1 MFKPLC
7 HKGFSAA
14 RFSTLTTAFRGS
26 QVRSRQPVAGASR
39 LARLARRMLK
49 GSPPMSPRPAAGKII
64 ALVGRAA
71 DPRVGEAMRAL
82 AEHLAGNGH
91 SLRSLA
97 GQSPGFGQIRVE
109 ELAEAAL
116 VPGCDLVV
124 AIGGDGT
131 LLQAARLAAV
141 AGAPVLGVN
150 RGRLGFLADV
160 SPERMRESV
169 DEALAGRCLPEAR
182 MLLEAAVS
190 YEGCATSA
198 IALNDVAV
206 IKRESGRM
214 LELHTWVDGIYV
226 NTHGGDGFV
235 VATSTG
241 STAYALS
248 CGGPIVHPSL
258 GALVLVPICPHT
270 LSDRPI
276 VVGAESLVELEL
288 AERVDTRAQV
298 VCDGV
303 LLCDLEPG
311 VRLRVRQASRS
322 VTLLHPPGHD
332 YYRILR
338 SKLHWGRGDRDGK
351 TPAD

>member
-1 MFKPLC
+1 MSPPT
-7 HKGFSAA
+7 AA
-14 RFSTLTTAFRGS
+14 RKT
-26 QVRSRQPVAGASR
+26 
-39 LARLARRMLK
+39 
-49 GSPPMSPRPAAGKII
+49 I

-71 DPRVGEAMRAL
+71 DPRVGEAMRTL
-82 AEHLAGNGH
+82 AEHLAGDGH
-91 SLRSLA
+91 AVRSLA
-97 GQSPGFGQIRVE
+97 GQSPDFGQIRVE
-109 ELAEAAL
+109 QLAEATL
-116 VPGCDLVV
+116 VPGSDLVV

-131 LLQAARLAAV
+131 LLHAARLSAV

-169 DEALAGRCLPEAR
+169 DEALAGRCLPETR
-182 MLLEAAVS
+182 MLLTAAVPS
-190 YEGCATSA
+190 EGRLAEA
-198 IALNDVAV
+198 LALNDVAV
-206 IKRESGRM
+206 AKRETGRM
-214 LELHTWVDGIYV
+214 LELHTWVDGTYV

-258 GALVLVPICPHT
+258 AALVLVPICPHT

-276 VVGAESLVELEL
+276 VVGAASVVELEL
-288 AERVDTRAQV
+288 AERVDTHAQV
-298 VCDGV
+298 VCDGIV
-303 LLCDLEPG
+303 LCDLEPG
-311 VRLRVRQASRS
+311 VRLRVSRARDS
-322 VTLLHPPGHD
+322 VTLLHPPAHD

-351 TPAD
+351 APGA

>member
-1 MFKPLC
+1 VTHRLWLAGGARGVLKVSPLMAAP
-7 HKGFSAA
+7 SAA
-14 RFSTLTTAFRGS
+14 AKT
-26 QVRSRQPVAGASR
+26 
-39 LARLARRMLK
+39 
-49 GSPPMSPRPAAGKII
+49 I

-71 DPRVGEAMRAL
+71 DSRVGEAMRVL
-82 AEHLAGNGH
+82 AEHLAGAGH
-91 SLRSLA
+91 TVRSLA
-97 GQSPGFGQIRVE
+97 GQSPDFGAVPVDQRSD
-109 ELAEAAL
+109 ATL

-131 LLQAARLAAV
+131 MLHAARLAAV

-160 SPERMRESV
+160 GPERMRESV

-182 MLLEAAVS
+182 MLLEAIVPC
-190 YEGCATSA
+190 EGRPTSA
-198 IALNDVAV
+198 LALNDVAAV
-206 IKRESGRM
+206 KRETGRM
-214 LELHTWVDGIYV
+214 LDLHTWVDGIYV
-226 NTHGGDGFV
+226 NTHGGDGFI

-258 GALVLVPICPHT
+258 AALVLVPICPHT

-276 VVGAESLVELEL
+276 VVGAGSVVELEL
-288 AERVDTRAQV
+288 AERIDTRAQV

-303 LLCDLEPG
+303 VLCDLEPG
-311 VRLRVRQASRS
+311 VRLSVRRADAV

-338 SKLHWGRGDRDGK
+338 SKLHWGRGARDGR
-351 TPAD
+351 TPAR